1 MEIVVSDAAAAFIRD
16 RGGRLWV
23 WLDPHTWVGGVVYT
37 YLQTATEPPG
47 VSRAT
52 RRLRAARR
60 SHRFHV
66 FDTDDLEIHF
76 EYGRFG
82 PPQELHLELK
92 RFPKRRVEAY
102 WNGAV
107 FVGDDIPPPDRE
119 RAHPG
124 GLDD

>member
-1 MEIVVSDAAAAFIRD
+1 MEIVASDAAAAFIRD

-37 YLQTATEPPG
+37 YLQTATESPG
-47 VSRAT
+47 ASRAT

-60 SHRFHV
+60 AHRVHV
-66 FDTDDLEIHF
+66 FEADRLEINF

-124 GLDD
+124 GHDD